1 MRDELIEKHGSAAEA
16 CKALGI
22 YSLSS
27 NPSTTSHAVIRP
39 DYHAYTQPRYKNLPS
54 PYKVNLR
61 TRLKYAKNP
70 VDWDGTPDL
79 PPEEV
84 GSLDYRQDRLNH
96 NLLPVSQPS

>member
-1 MRDELIEKHGSAAEA
+1 MRDELIEKHSSAAEA

-54 PYKVNLR
+54 SYKGTCAPVLSTPR
-61 TRLKYAKNP
+61 TP
-70 VDWDGTPDL
+70 
-79 PPEEV
+79 
-84 GSLDYRQDRLNH
+84 
-96 NLLPVSQPS
+96 